1 MTPDTVTPDYDFII
15 VGAGSAGCVLADRL
29 SENGQYSVCVLEAGG
44 TDRRFWVAVPLGYG
58 KLFYDPAVN
67 WCYRTEP
74 SNGFAGRTDYWPRGK
89 LLGGSSSINAM
100 VFIRGQKED
109 YDDWAAAGN
118 PGWDWDAVLP
128 FFKGLETYAIGEDA
142 YRGNKGPLSVSK
154 ADENAHPLCAAYFEA
169 AKGVGLPF
177 NPDFN
182 GASQEGVGYYQVTT
196 KKGRRHSA
204 AKAFLRPAMDRKNLT
219 VVTGAQA
226 TRIDFDGTR
235 AVGVAYR
242 KGGKEKTLRARQSIV
257 LSAGA
262 INSPQLLQLSGIG
275 PADLLRQ
282 HGITPVLNQ
291 PHVGA
296 NLMDH
301 VGINY
306 TYRARIPTLN
316 TILRPW
322 WGKLWVG
329 MQYLLTRSGPL
340 SRSINQAGGFFK
352 TDITNERPNM
362 QLYLQALSTLK
373 PKAGER
379 PLLTPDPY
387 PGFSIGLSNCHP
399 YSRGYLEITS
409 ADPFAPP
416 RIVAHPYEDERDVLE
431 MLKAVKLVRKIAAEP
446 AMAALIEEEL
456 LPGPDCQS
464 DEEMIA
470 DIRKR
475 SGTVY
480 HPSGTCRM
488 GPDPANAVVDARL
501 RVHGLTGLHVVD
513 TSIFPNIVSG
523 NTNAAAMMIGAKGAA
538 MILEDAQL

>member
-1 MTPDTVTPDYDFII
+1 M
-15 VGAGSAGCVLADRL
+15 LANRL
-29 SENGQYSVCVLEAGG
+29 SENGKYTVCVLEAGG

-58 KLFYDPAVN
+58 KLFYDQTVN

-74 SNGFAGRTDYWPRGK
+74 SDGFAGRSDYWPRGK

-109 YDDWAAAGN
+109 YDDWASAGN
-118 PGWDWDAVLP
+118 PGWDWASVLP
-128 FFKGLETYAIGEDA
+128 FFKGLETYEAGGDA
-142 YRGNKGPLSVSK
+142 YRGAAGPLSVSR
-154 ADENAHPLCAAYFEA
+154 ADRNSHALCAAYFQA
-169 AKGVGLPF
+169 AKDVGLPF

-182 GASQEGVGYYQVTT
+182 AADQEGVGFYQVTT
-196 KKGRRHSA
+196 KNGRRHSA
-204 AKAFLRPAMDRKNLT
+204 AKAFLRPAMGRKNLT
-219 VVTGAQA
+219 VITGALT
-226 TRIDFDGTR
+226 TRIDFDGTH
-235 AVGVAYR
+235 AVGVTYR
-242 KGGKEKTLRARQSIV
+242 KNGTDCTLRAGRSII

-262 INSPQLLQLSGIG
+262 VNSPQLLQLSGVG
-275 PADLLRQ
+275 PAELLSK
-282 HGITPVLNQ
+282 HGITPVLDQ

-306 TYRARIPTLN
+306 TYRANIPTLN

-329 MQYLLTRSGPL
+329 LQYVLTRTGPL

-352 TDITNERPNM
+352 TDPAKPRPNM

-373 PKAGER
+373 PKQGER

-409 ADPFAPP
+409 ADPTVPP
-416 RIVAHPYEDERDVLE
+416 RIVANPYDDERDVQE
-431 MLKAVKLVRKIAAEP
+431 MLKAVKLVREIAAQP
-446 AMAALIEEEL
+446 AMASLIEEEL

-464 DEEMIA
+464 DEDMIA
-470 DIRKR
+470 DIRRR

-488 GPDPANAVVDARL
+488 GPEAANAVVDSRL
-501 RVHGLTGLHVVD
+501 RVHGLSGLHVVD

-523 NTNAAAMMIGAKGAA
+523 NTNASAMMIGAKGAA
-538 MILEDAQL
+538 MILEDVRS